1 MYRSMSPVLS
11 LPNRVCN
18 YVCVHIGHCQLAK
31 LIANRAVSALH
42 PLVQG
47 RSAMPKRRREETED
61 AECSPLTDGALK
73 AKILELVHKRGL
85 TKTC

>member
-1 MYRSMSPVLS
+1 MSLVLS

-31 LIANRAVSALH
+31 TCQRSQECSARCT
-42 PLVQG
+42 PLQG
-47 RSAMPKRRREETED
+47 RSAMPKRRREETKD

>member
-1 MYRSMSPVLS
+1 M
-11 LPNRVCN
+11 
-18 YVCVHIGHCQLAK
+18 
-31 LIANRAVSALH
+31 
-42 PLVQG
+42 QG
-47 RSAMPKRRREETED
+47 RGAMPKRRREETKD